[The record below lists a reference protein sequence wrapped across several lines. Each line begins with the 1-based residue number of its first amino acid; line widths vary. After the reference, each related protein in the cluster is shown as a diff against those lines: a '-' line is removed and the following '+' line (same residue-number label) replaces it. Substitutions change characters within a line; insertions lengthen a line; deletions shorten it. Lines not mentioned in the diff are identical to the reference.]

1 MKKYILSILSILV
14 SVSISAAVTKAVN
27 ITLDDGVYFHNFA
40 IVEASNYDAGVADC
54 SPMFNV
60 NSNPIALYYEYGGTA
75 YEIVQKQD
83 LTNLSLVMKTNSS
96 TNLALYFASITGD
109 VVLYDAVLDSVIHI
123 DEITPYEFTIPTS
136 QRNSTI
142 SDRFVICYQAAPAGP
157 SVFGICYRGGKITV
171 DNPEDNAMTVRIFDN
186 ATGTQVGSD
195 ETVAAH
201 STQDITPTLTAG
213 ELYKVEV
220 YYQGAIYTESDSQQ
234 HHRIIRAE

>member
-1 MKKYILSILSILV
+1 MKKIISIVLSVVMAMGVNAEVRTLIIQVFDGTNISPALTLTENTDGSSVESQSQVENANFTPLV
-14 SVSISAAVTKAVN
+14 AISSGTTMYSTYTRHSLTNSALTIKTGTATSYFLLFN
-27 ITLDDGVYFHNFA
+27 GTNYDGVV
-40 IVEASNYDAGVADC
+40 IYDTQNDQEVDKSAPYA
-54 SPMFNV
+54 F
-60 NSNPIALYYEYGGTA
+60 TA
-75 YEIVQKQD
+75 
-83 LTNLSLVMKTNSS
+83 
-96 TNLALYFASITGD
+96 AA
-109 VVLYDAVLDSVIHI
+109 
-123 DEITPYEFTIPTS
+123 
-136 QRNSTI
+136 NSTI
-142 SDRFVICYQAAPAGP
+142 SDRFVVFYQAAPAGP
-157 SVFGICYRGGKITV
+157 SAFGICYRGGKITV

>member
-1 MKKYILSILSILV
+1 MKKYIFTFLMVLFAGA
-14 SVSISAAVTKAVN
+14 ISAATSRQVFITIDDESSFLQLNLIETDAVIANSALASEDLAALSVGLYVYQDSKAYV
-27 ITLDDGVYFHNFA
+27 IYGQS
-40 IVEASNYDAGVADC
+40 EMSNT
-54 SPMFNV
+54 SLTFKTS
-60 NSNPIALYYEYGGTA
+60 NSTSYALF
-75 YEIVQKQD
+75 
-83 LTNLSLVMKTNSS
+83 
-96 TNLALYFASITGD
+96 FASIIGD
-109 VVLYDAVLDSVIHI
+109 IVIYDAVADSLIHP
-123 DEITPYEFTIPTS
+123 DEMTPYEFTIPNS

-142 SDRFVICYQAAPAGP
+142 SDRFVVFYQAAPAGP
-157 SVFGICYRGGKITV
+157 SAFGICYRGGKITV